1 MLHASS
7 SSVGKHLL
15 LVVTSCFGTAVG
27 ATLRHRCVGLIT
39 LACGICGIFCLV
51 RFGFSH
57 ELRHWQTGFPCAD
70 GVWCL
75 TGVQQHDFLAKSW
88 LEAYGWQ
95 AQKKAITDMSDM
107 LHSITLLKM
116 IGCPFSC
123 QKNPSFLNCWL
134 DIFGHSAPERSEAE
148 RSELAPWVSVT
159 SPLWDLWVWHLLPRF
174 GWPGW
179 WRQGTRAMAYLS
191 WPEMKPDGLTHAAG
205 QNGWL
210 GPGSSGDMLWCNANS
225 ALLWVVCTLTLLLHT
240 FAYSEIHHIPLVR
253 SVSWV

>member
-7 SSVGKHLL
+7 SPVGKHLL

-95 AQKKAITDMSDM
+95 AQKKSNTDMSDM
-107 LHSITLLKM
+107 LHSITLLKNLKM
-116 IGCPFSC
+116 IGCPFSGPKKPIIFELLTWHIWTFC
-123 QKNPSFLNCWL
+123 SWEVWGWAVGACAVGVGDFSTLGSLGLTSSAQIWVTWMMKARHTSNGISLMAWNETWWINTCSRPEWL
-134 DIFGHSAPERSEAE
+134 
-148 RSELAPWVSVT
+148 
-159 SPLWDLWVWHLLPRF
+159 
-174 GWPGW
+174 
-179 WRQGTRAMAYLS
+179 TRAR
-191 WPEMKPDGLTHAAG
+191 
-205 QNGWL
+205 
-210 GPGSSGDMLWCNANS
+210 
-225 ALLWVVCTLTLLLHT
+225 
-240 FAYSEIHHIPLVR
+240 I
-253 SVSWV
+253 